1 MKQNERDKLAVRLF
15 KNRQKKQLKILNYNQ
30 FRTKMTLV
38 CEIKDKKVDSFYFFS
53 YPLDIF
59 IHLRVVRLNN
69 LPRLPFL
76 TIHCW
81 YLPLVRPLQDE
92 KTNDLW

>member
-1 MKQNERDKLAVRLF
+1 MYRLFILIKSTFINSIMKQNERDKFAARLF

-30 FRTKMTLV
+30 SKAKKTLV
-38 CEIKDKKVDSFYFFS
+38 CEIQSKKWTALIFFC

-69 LPRLPFL
+69 LP
-76 TIHCW
+76 H
-81 YLPLVRPLQDE
+81 
-92 KTNDLW
+92 